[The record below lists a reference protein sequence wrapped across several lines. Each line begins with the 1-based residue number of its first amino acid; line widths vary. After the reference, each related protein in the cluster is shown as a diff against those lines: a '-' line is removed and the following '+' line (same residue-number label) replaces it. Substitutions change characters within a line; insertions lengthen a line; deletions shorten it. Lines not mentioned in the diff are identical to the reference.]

1 MNRLRF
7 VKVKSER
14 FGFTL
19 IEAVVSLIVIAM
31 GLLLISF
38 FLNNIGH
45 GQQNRQYT
53 EIHFYSYLK
62 RFEAP
67 DYRLIQ
73 VLPSQLL
80 LEDCHSHKKYRIRIR
95 KKILLLSGINNKGYV
110 PLISDVDS
118 IHWSYHHHSLRT
130 SIIMTDQ
137 SKYQA
142 SSFIELR
149 NN

>member
-1 MNRLRF
+1 M
-7 VKVKSER
+7 KVKSER

-19 IEAVVSLIVIAM
+19 VEAVVSLIVIAV

-38 FLNNIGH
+38 FLDNAGH
-45 GQQNRQYT
+45 NQLDRQYIR
-53 EIHFYSYLK
+53 IHFYSYLN

-67 DYRLIQ
+67 NYRLIQ

-80 LEDCHSHKKYRIRIR
+80 LEDCHSHKKYRIRVR
-95 KKILLLSGINNKGYV
+95 KKILLLSGADNKGYV
-110 PLISDVDS
+110 PLINDVDS
-118 IHWSYHHHSLRT
+118 IHWSYYHHLLRT
-130 SIIMTDQ
+130 SIVMTDQ

-149 NN
+149 NG